1 MQCFEMLRES
11 MKERYKVTLE
21 LETMEI
27 YIDGEKFQGF
37 YERFNE
43 IKNAQMFIEYCVEG
57 VLMVG

>member
-1 MQCFEMLRES
+1 MLRES
-11 MKERYKVTLE
+11 MKERYKVTLA